1 MRDFKD
7 SLLAGI
13 AAARVAEN
21 NRSEINSVLDN
32 LNRQVNEISQNKAI
46 FARGRFVRRQESNAA
61 QAFVNLAQ
69 QLTMN
74 HASKTYEGLGIY
86 DSEGKNGI
94 VIAEWTEDDS
104 GYPCIVSCG
113 GEKLVCSNKTELENA
128 LSYVLREVKT
138 GEAILAQIER
148 FDKKEKPWEAD
159 PV

>member
-32 LNRQVNEISQNKAI
+32 LNRQVKEISQNKAI
-46 FARGRFVRRQESNAA
+46 FSRGRFVRRQESNAA

-69 QLTMN
+69 QLAMS

-138 GEAILAQIER
+138 GEAILTQIER